1 MKEEMKE
8 VKLLVPVG
16 KKAEWVNGVLTLV
29 KDKDARPV
37 TERIKT
43 FEDAC
48 EELGINPEEWMAE
61 NETYKEDADILAY
74 LKLRIIT
81 LALNEGWKPSFAKDE
96 YRYYPWY
103 YLYTKE
109 EIDAMD
115 EKDKKRLLLVGGLS
129 NGGSICGL
137 TASYSSSGFSASFAT
152 LGARLAFKTSE
163 LAKYAGTQFYDT
175 YADFCLI
182 RKGGA

>member
-115 EKDKKRLLLVGGLS
+115 EKDKKRLLLVGGYSS
-129 NGGSICGL
+129 NGSFCGL
-137 TASYSSSGFSASFAT
+137 TATNSNNGFSNSNANI
-152 LGARLAFKTSE
+152 GARLTIFWLYSLTNNIK
-163 LAKYAGTQFYDT
+163 
-175 YADFCLI
+175 
-182 RKGGA
+182 

>member
-1 MKEEMKE
+1 MKEKMKE
-8 VKLLVPVG
+8 VKLLIPVG

-48 EELGINPEEWMAE
+48 EELGINSEEWMAE
-61 NETYKEDADILAY
+61 NETYKMDADILAY

-109 EIDAMD
+109 EINAMD
-115 EKDKKRLLLVGGLS
+115 EKDKERLLVVGGS
-129 NGGSICGL
+129 SYYGSLCGL
-137 TASYSSSGFSASFAT
+137 PAADSFDGFSYSYAF
-152 LGARLAFKTSE
+152 LGARLAFKTSD
-163 LAKYAGTQFYDT
+163 LAKYAGTQFYDI

-182 RKGGA
+182 RKEGA

>member
-115 EKDKKRLLLVGGLS
+115 EKDKKTLLIVGGSS
-129 NGGSICGL
+129 NSGSGCGL
-137 TASYSSSGFSASFAT
+137 SATYSSSGFSHSIASI
-152 LGARLAFKTSE
+152 GARLAYKTRE
-163 LAKYAGTQFYDT
+163 LAKYAGTQFYDI

-182 RKGGA
+182 RKEGA

>member
-1 MKEEMKE
+1 MKEKMKE
-8 VKLLVPVG
+8 VKLLIPVG

-48 EELGINPEEWMAE
+48 EELGINSEEWMAE
-61 NETYKEDADILAY
+61 NETYKMDADILAY

-109 EIDAMD
+109 EINAMD
-115 EKDKKRLLLVGGLS
+115 EKDKERLLIVGGNS
-129 NGGSICGL
+129 NGGSLCGL
-137 TASYSSSGFSASFAT
+137 SATHSNLGFSLSTAYI
-152 LGARLAFKTSE
+152 GARLAFKTSD
-163 LAKYAGTQFYDT
+163 LAKYAGTQFYDI

-182 RKGGA
+182 RKEGA

>member
-16 KKAEWVNGVLTLV
+16 TKAEWVNGVLTLV

-109 EIDAMD
+109 EVDAMD
-115 EKDKKRLLLVGGLS
+115 EKDKKRLLFVGGSSLR
-129 NGGSICGL
+129 GSLCGL
-137 TASYSSSGFSASFAT
+137 AATSSVIGFSYSCASI
-152 LGARLAFKTSE
+152 GARLAFKTSE

-182 RKGGA
+182 RKEGA

>member
-115 EKDKKRLLLVGGLS
+115 EKDKKRLLVVGGDS
-129 NGGSICGL
+129 AYGSICGL
-137 TASYSSSGFSASFAT
+137 TAANLYNGFSNSVANF
-152 LGARLAFKTSE
+152 GARLAFKTSE

>member
-8 VKLLVPVG
+8 VKLLIPVG

-48 EELGINPEEWMAE
+48 EELGINPEEWMVE

-103 YLYTKE
+103 YFYTKE

-115 EKDKKRLLLVGGLS
+115 EKDKKTLLIVGGIS
-129 NGGSICGL
+129 YRGSVCGL
-137 TASYSSSGFSASFAT
+137 AAASSSDGFSSSPAT
-152 LGARLAFKTSE
+152 FGARLAYKTRE
-163 LAKYAGTQFYDT
+163 LAKYAGTQFYDI

-182 RKGGA
+182 RKEGT

>member
-1 MKEEMKE
+1 MKEKMKE
-8 VKLLVPVG
+8 VKLLIPVG

-48 EELGINPEEWMAE
+48 EELGINSEEWMAE
-61 NETYKEDADILAY
+61 NETYKMDADILAY

-109 EIDAMD
+109 EINAMD
-115 EKDKKRLLLVGGLS
+115 EKDKERLLLVGGSSYL
-129 NGGSICGL
+129 GSFCGL
-137 TASYSSSGFSASFAT
+137 AASASLGGFSFSDAAF
-152 LGARLAFKTSE
+152 GARLAFKTSD
-163 LAKYAGTQFYDT
+163 LAKYAGTQFYDI

-182 RKGGA
+182 RKEGA

>member
-8 VKLLVPVG
+8 VKLLVTVG

-96 YRYYPWY
+96 CRYYPWY

-115 EKDKKRLLLVGGLS
+115 EKDKKRLLLVGGS
-129 NGGSICGL
+129 SYDGSLCGL
-137 TASYSSSGFSASFAT
+137 TASYSSYGFSRSIADA
-152 LGARLAFKTSE
+152 GARLAFKTSE

-182 RKGGA
+182 RKEGA

>member
-115 EKDKKRLLLVGGLS
+115 EKDKKRLLLVGGDS
-129 NGGSICGL
+129 GGGSICGL
-137 TASYSSSGFSASFAT
+137 PAATSDCGFSRSYASI
-152 LGARLAFKTSE
+152 GARLAFKTSE